1 MIEKV
6 KEYLKQWSMIP
17 RGARVLIGVSGG
29 ADSVCLCMILKEL
42 SAEMEFSVEVIHV
55 EHGIR
60 GEDSRRDA
68 DFVQNLCEKY
78 EIPCSVESVD
88 VPSYAQKERL
98 SLEEAARILR
108 YHVFAER
115 ASVHPESRIAL
126 AHHMEDNAETMI
138 LQMIRGSG
146 LDGLCGMRPM
156 RTGEKKET
164 YIRPLLSCS
173 REEIEEYLRKCG
185 QDYCSDATNE
195 DVAYSRNRIRHK
207 VIPELNAVNDRAVC
221 HMNQAARDL
230 GELRD
235 YLDTVVDEAMEYT
248 VKEDGG
254 RILLEV
260 GALKKLPQI
269 IRMRVVHRAA
279 AMAAGAKKD
288 IARVHLE
295 AIASLIDKQT
305 GRCVDLPYGLRA
317 QHSYREIILSCG
329 KMPEQSQDFFEVTK
343 EQLEI
348 LRVGNG
354 QKTLSF
360 DLQGGRFTLQV
371 FCFSGKMQEIPR
383 KKYTKWLDYDKIKN
397 GLLIRT
403 RKPQDFFVLDL
414 KGHRKKLS
422 DYFITEKIPAD
433 KRDHYPLVT
442 QGAQVLW
449 VAGGRMGASALVEE
463 TTQYVLEIAV
473 KPVAQEHAVWYQ
485 FCEEGG
491 TNDGL

>member
-1 MIEKV
+1 MVEKV
-6 KEYLKQWSMIP
+6 KAYLKQWSMIP
-17 RGARVLIGVSGG
+17 SGSHVLIGVSGG

-42 SAEMEFSVEVIHV
+42 SAELDFSVEVIHV

-60 GEDSRRDA
+60 GEDSRQDA
-68 DFVQNLCEKY
+68 GFVQKLCEQL

-88 VPSYAQKERL
+88 VPSYAQKEHL

-108 YHVFAER
+108 YHVFAEH
-115 ASVHPESRIAL
+115 ASACPESRIAL
-126 AHHMEDNAETMI
+126 AHHMDDNAETMI

-146 LDGLCGMRPM
+146 LDGICGMRPV
-156 RTGEKKET
+156 RTGGQKEI

-173 REEIEEYLRKCG
+173 RKEIEDYLQKHG

-235 YLDTVVDEAMEYT
+235 YLDMAVDEAMECS

-254 RILLEV
+254 KILLEV
-260 GALKKLPQI
+260 EALKKLPQI
-269 IRMRVVHRAA
+269 IRMRVIHRAA
-279 AMAAGAKKD
+279 AIAAGAKKD
-288 IARVHLE
+288 ITRVHLE
-295 AIASLIDKQT
+295 AIVSLIDKQT
-305 GRCVDLPYGLRA
+305 GRCVDLSYGLRA
-317 QHSYREIILSCG
+317 QRSYGEIILSCG
-329 KMPEQSQDFFEVTK
+329 EVPEQSIDFYEVTK
-343 EQLEI
+343 EQLET
-348 LRVGNG
+348 LWAESG

-360 DLQGGRFTLQV
+360 DLLGGRFTLQI
-371 FCFSGKMQEIPR
+371 FHFSGKIEEIPR

-403 RKPQDFFVLDL
+403 RKPQDFFMLDL

-422 DYFITEKIPAD
+422 DYFITEKVRAD
-433 KRDHYPLVT
+433 KRDQYPLVT